1 MKRWNTQAPKIVIIL
16 RSVMLGGLCEVLLQN
31 RQTLR
36 EILLPHSVSLESIFW
51 NGPIGFQA
59 VTVGV
64 REMLE
69 LCFAKQT
76 SRSKPNCKPK
86 ESVSFRYAYFFSS
99 VEITL
104 LLQYEAYVASTQLC
118 V

>member
-1 MKRWNTQAPKIVIIL
+1 MKRWNTHAPKIGVIL
-16 RSVMLGGLCEVLLQN
+16 RSLMLEGLCEVLLQN

-36 EILLPHSVSLESIFW
+36 DILLSHNVCLKSILW
-51 NGPIGFQA
+51 DRPVGFQA

-64 REMLE
+64 RE

-76 SRSKPNCKPK
+76 GRSKHYCKPK
-86 ESVSFRYAYFFSS
+86 ESVSFRYVYFFSS

-104 LLQYEAYVASTQLC
+104 LLQYEACVGSTQLC